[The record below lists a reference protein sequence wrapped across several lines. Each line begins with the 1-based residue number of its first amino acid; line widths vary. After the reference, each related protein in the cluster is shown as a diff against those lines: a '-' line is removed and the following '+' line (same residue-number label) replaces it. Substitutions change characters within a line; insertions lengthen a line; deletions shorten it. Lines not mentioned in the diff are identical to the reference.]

1 MENRSERIVMSHPTI
16 DQWHEAVANYDR
28 SIIDRLLHKDCVFY
42 SPIVFKPQK
51 GKRLSKMYLNA
62 AFDMFMAADRF
73 EYVNEV
79 MNENMA
85 VLEFNAEIEGI
96 LIDGIDMITW
106 DSHGLITEFKVM
118 VRPMKAI
125 EKIGEKML
133 ERLNKLSTFDKLKL
147 KAGVLI
153 DKAKS

>member
-1 MENRSERIVMSHPTI
+1 MSHPTI
-16 DQWHEAVANYDR
+16 DQWHEAVSNYDR
-28 SIIDRLLHKDCVFY
+28 TILDRLLHKDCIFY

-79 MNENMA
+79 VNDKMA
-85 VLEFNAEIEGI
+85 VLEFNAEIDGI
-96 LIDGIDMITW
+96 LIDGIDMISW
-106 DSHGLITEFKVM
+106 DVDGQIIEFKVM

-133 ERLNKLSTFDKLKL
+133 EKLNKLSTIDKVKL
-147 KAGVLI
+147 KAGLVI
-153 DKAKS
+153 DKFKS